1 MLVAGAVG
9 GRKRGG
15 VRETCLQGVVGADVA
30 SSCGV
35 LAGAARCELGEGS
48 DSVIPPRPWLTLST
62 VLQRAKLLASV
73 CGILGVYNKNKRILS
88 LVVMK
93 LRTPERNVRRQ
104 ATASVPAESMARI
117 AVAVRIAINGTLR
130 HAAEKIEF

>member
-35 LAGAARCELGEGS
+35 LAGAARCELGEES

-73 CGILGVYNKNKRILS
+73 CGILVVYNAAQSKNKP
-88 LVVMK
+88 LVESGCNEVENS
-93 LRTPERNVRRQ
+93 RTERQ
-104 ATASVPAESMARI
+104 ET
-117 AVAVRIAINGTLR
+117 G
-130 HAAEKIEF
+130 HG